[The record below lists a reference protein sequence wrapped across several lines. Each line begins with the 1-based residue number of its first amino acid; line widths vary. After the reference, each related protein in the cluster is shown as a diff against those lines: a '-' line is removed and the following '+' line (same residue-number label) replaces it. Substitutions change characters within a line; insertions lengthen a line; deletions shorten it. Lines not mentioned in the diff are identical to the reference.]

1 MKKKRVLA
9 LLFLILMALPVP
21 AKATIHAEEELI
33 DMGMFKI
40 TYYCSCEECSGN
52 WGILTAT
59 GNHCVSGRTCAVD
72 PSVISYG
79 TRILID
85 GDILYAE
92 DCGSGVKGDHIDIYV
107 DDHETVERG
116 GVRYKHIWL
125 VK

>member
-21 AKATIHAEEELI
+21 AKATIQAEEELI
-33 DMGMFKI
+33 DMGMFKV

-85 GDILYAE
+85 DNVYVAE
-92 DCGSGVKGDHIDIYV
+92 DCGSLVKGDHIDIYV
-107 DDHETVERG
+107 EDHELVEKLG
-116 GVRYKHIWL
+116 KKVKKIWL
-125 VK
+125 IK

>member
-1 MKKKRVLA
+1 MKNKRVLA

-21 AKATIHAEEELI
+21 AKATIQAEEELI
-33 DMGMFKI
+33 DMGMFKV

-52 WGILTAT
+52 WGLLTAT
-59 GNHCVSGRTCAVD
+59 GTHAVQGRTCAVD
-72 PSVISYG
+72 PSVIAYG

-92 DCGSGVKGDHIDIYV
+92 DCGGKVKGDHIDIFV
-107 DDHETVERG
+107 NDHETVERAG
-116 GVRYKHIWL
+116 KLQRHIWL

>member
-1 MKKKRVLA
+1 MKNKKILA
-9 LLFLILMALPVP
+9 LLFVILMALPVP
-21 AKATIHAEEELI
+21 AKATIQAEEELI
-33 DMGMFKI
+33 DMGMFKV

-52 WGILTAT
+52 WGLLTST

-116 GVRYKHIWL
+116 GVKYKHIWL

>member
-1 MKKKRVLA
+1 MKNKRVLA

-21 AKATIHAEEELI
+21 AKATIQAEEELI
-33 DMGMFKI
+33 DMGDFKI
-40 TYYCSCEECSGN
+40 TYYCPCEICSGQ
-52 WGILTAT
+52 WGLLTAT
-59 GNHCVSGRTCAVD
+59 GTHAVQGRTCAVD

-116 GVRYKHIWL
+116 GVKYKHIWL